1 MEELFRKLKVLK
13 NISSTNDKKRFIKAN
28 EDDLLFKTTLKFLLD
43 PYVITNISKK
53 KIEKKVKVEADE
65 EIVNMYDLYNYLSHN
80 CTGKDTQ
87 IASVQAFINEH
98 KEFEGELKEI
108 VTKTY
113 KLGAAGK
120 VVNSALGYDLI
131 PMFGCMLGES
141 YFKNENKVKGKF
153 ILTQKLDGSRILIL
167 KENGRVKCFSR
178 QGQQIENLN
187 DIVEDVQRMNF
198 NDGVIDGE
206 LLAIGEFKDSAE
218 GYKETMKRSRIK
230 GDKTGL
236 KVVAYDFIADI
247 NNFYKGR
254 DNTQCYIRKMNL
266 ENLIRNSKTKFV
278 EYLNPIYYGT
288 DKEVIQEKLREA
300 IENNQEGL
308 MLNLFDAPYECKRSK
323 GLLKIKQFKDADVLV
338 VGVVEG
344 EGSMKGMTG
353 ALKCQFLYKS
363 EVCDVEVGTGLKE
376 EERMKIF
383 NDPSLVVGKVITI
396 KMFEVSKNSK
406 TGKYSLRFPSFQ
418 GLDYVRLDKSGIEN
432 TNVDD

>member
-1 MEELFRKLKVLK
+1 MKELFRKLKTLK
-13 NISSTNDKKRFIKAN
+13 SISSTNDKKRFIKAN
-28 EDDLLFKTTLKFLLD
+28 EDDLLFKTTLKFLLN
-43 PYVITNISKK
+43 PYVVTNISKK

-65 EIVNMYDLYNYLSHN
+65 EIVSMYDLYNYLEHD

-87 IASVQAFINEH
+87 IASVQTFINEH
-98 KEFEGELKEI
+98 KEFESELKEI

-131 PMFGCMLGES
+131 PSFGSMLGES

-167 KENGRVKCFSR
+167 KENGKVKCFSR
-178 QGQQIENLN
+178 QGQEIKGLT

-198 NDGVIDGE
+198 DDGVIDGE
-206 LLAIGEFKDSAE
+206 LLAIGQFKDSAD

-230 GDKTGL
+230 GNKTGL

-247 NNFYKGR
+247 NNFYKGF
-254 DNTQCYIRKMNL
+254 DKTPCYIRKMNL
-266 ENLIRNSKTKFV
+266 ENLIRNSKTKFI
-278 EYLNPIYYGT
+278 EYLNPIYYGN
-288 DKEVIQEKLREA
+288 DKQVIQEKLREA

-323 GLLKIKQFKDADVLV
+323 SLLKIKQFKDADVLV
-338 VGVVEG
+338 VDVVEG
-344 EGSMKGMTG
+344 EGAMKGMAG
-353 ALKCQFLYKS
+353 ALKCQFLYKG

-376 EERMKIF
+376 DERVKIF

-396 KMFEVSKNSK
+396 KMFEVTKNSK

-418 GLDYVRLDKSGIEN
+418 GSEYIRLDKSGIES
-432 TNVDD
+432 TNVE

>member
-1 MEELFRKLKVLK
+1 MEELFKKLKVLK
-13 NISSTNDKKRFIKAN
+13 NISSTNSKKRFIKAN

-43 PYVITNISKK
+43 PYVVTNISKK
-53 KIEKKVKVEADE
+53 KIEKKVKVSADE
-65 EIVNMYDLYNYLSHN
+65 EIVNMYDLYNYLSQD
-80 CTGKDTQ
+80 CTGKD
-87 IASVQAFINEH
+87 IDLANVQAFINEH
-98 KEFEGELKEI
+98 KEFEDELKEI

-113 KLGAAGK
+113 KLGAASK

-131 PMFGCMLGES
+131 PSFGCMLGES

-167 KENGRVKCFSR
+167 KENGNVKCFSR
-178 QGQQIENLN
+178 QGQQIEGLN
-187 DIVEDVQRMNF
+187 DIVEDVKRMNF
-198 NDGVIDGE
+198 DDGVIDGE
-206 LLAIGEFKDSAE
+206 LLAIGEFKDSSE

-230 GDKTGL
+230 GDKKGL
-236 KVVAYDFIADI
+236 KVVAYDFITDI

-254 DNTQCYIRKMNL
+254 DDTSCYIRKMNL
-266 ENLIRNSKTKFV
+266 ENLIRNSKTKFI
-278 EYLNPIYYGT
+278 EYLDPIYYGD

-338 VGVVEG
+338 VDVVEG
-344 EGSMKGMTG
+344 EGAMKGMTG
-353 ALKCQFLYKS
+353 ALKCQFLYKG

-376 EERMKIF
+376 EERVKIF
-383 NDPSLVVGKVITI
+383 NDPSLVVGKVISI

-418 GLDYVRLDKSGIEN
+418 GLDYVRLDKSGIED
-432 TNVDD
+432 TNVE

>member
-1 MEELFRKLKVLK
+1 MEELFKKLKALK
-13 NISSTNDKKRFIKAN
+13 NISGTNDKKRFIKAN

-65 EIVNMYDLYNYLSHN
+65 EIVNMYDLYNYLTHDCS
-80 CTGKDTQ
+80 GKDVD
-87 IASVQAFINEH
+87 IANVQGFINKH

-108 VTKTY
+108 ITKTY

-141 YFKNENKVKGKF
+141 YFKNEDKVKGKF
-153 ILTQKLDGSRILIL
+153 ILTTKLDGSRILIL
-167 KENGRVKCFSR
+167 KENGEVKCFSR
-178 QGQQIENLN
+178 QGQLIEGLT
-187 DIVEDVQRMNF
+187 DIVEDVKRMNF
-198 NDGVIDGE
+198 DDGAIDGE
-206 LLAIGEFKDSAE
+206 LLAIGNFKDSAE

-230 GDKTGL
+230 GNKTGL
-236 KVVAYDFIADI
+236 KVVTYDFIADI

-254 DNTQCYIRKMNL
+254 DNTPCYERKMNL
-266 ENLIRNSKTKFV
+266 ENLIRNSKTKFI

-300 IENNQEGL
+300 TENNQEGL
-308 MLNLFDAPYECKRSK
+308 MLNLFDAPYECKRSR

-338 VGVVEG
+338 IDVVEG
-344 EGSMKGMTG
+344 EGAMRGMTG
-353 ALKCQFLYKS
+353 ALKCQFLYKG
-363 EVCDVEVGTGLKE
+363 EVCNVEVGTGLKE
-376 EERMKIF
+376 DERIKIF

-396 KMFEVSKNSK
+396 KMFEVTKNSK

-418 GLDYVRLDKSGIEN
+418 GLEYVRLDKSGIEN

>member
-1 MEELFRKLKVLK
+1 MEELFKKLKTLK

-43 PYVITNISKK
+43 PYIVTNISKK

-65 EIVNMYDLYNYLSHN
+65 EIINMYDLYNYLEHECS
-80 CTGKDTQ
+80 GKDTQ
-87 IASVQAFINEH
+87 IASVQAFINDH
-98 KEFEGELKEI
+98 KEFESELKEI

-153 ILTQKLDGSRILIL
+153 ILTTKLDGSRILIL
-167 KENGRVKCFSR
+167 KENGEVKCFSR
-178 QGQQIENLN
+178 QGQTIEGLT
-187 DIVEDVQRMNF
+187 DIVEDVKRMNF
-198 NDGVIDGE
+198 DDGVIDGE
-206 LLAIGEFKDSAE
+206 LLAIGQFKDSGD
-218 GYKETMKRSRIK
+218 GYKETMKRSRVK

-254 DNTQCYIRKMNL
+254 DNTPCYIRKMNL

-308 MLNLFDAPYECKRSK
+308 MLNLFDAAYECKRSK
-323 GLLKIKQFKDADVLV
+323 GLLKIKQFKTADLLIYDIF
-338 VGVVEG
+338 EG
-344 EGSMKGMTG
+344 EGSMKGVLG
-353 ALKCQFLYKS
+353 GVKLKGLYNGEIVLTDCGSGFSLEERKYLWNYP
-363 EVCDVEVGTGLKE
+363 EKILNKIVEVKY
-376 EERMKIF
+376 F
-383 NDPSLVVGKVITI
+383 NISED
-396 KMFEVSKNSK
+396 SK
-406 TGKYSLRFPSFQ
+406 TKIKSLRFCIWK
-418 GLDYVRLDKSGIEN
+418 GLEYIRSDKEGIED
-432 TNVDD
+432 TNIE